1 MSTLALS
8 SLTTEKRNL
17 QYIKHGRIHDIKLKS
32 EFRIA
37 LVKIMKINK
46 VAGPNETAIKM
57 LTSLDGFEIDKVT
70 KVINE
75 NI

>member
-1 MSTLALS
+1 
-8 SLTTEKRNL
+8 
-17 QYIKHGRIHDIKLKS
+17 
-32 EFRIA
+32 
-37 LVKIMKINK
+37 MKMNT
-46 VAGPNETAIKM
+46 VAGPNEIAIKM